1 MEHDDKVLREQFAS
15 RVKALTTR
23 HNLQD
28 DQGAALM
35 GVPVHTYTKWRT
47 VQRTPNASAMRV
59 LQLLELMDAMA
70 SDLFGALLSEI
81 NHDQ

>member
-1 MEHDDKVLREQFAS
+1 MEQDDKAMREQFAS
-15 RVKALTTR
+15 RVKALTTH

-47 VQRTPNASAMRV
+47 MQRTPNASAMRV

-81 NHDQ
+81 TNDQ